1 MKEKFVHYL
10 ACPVCR
16 GSLEIFSVE
25 SRKDSSIEAGQLRC
39 LQCRK
44 IYPVVRFVPRFVP
57 DDDYAKGF
65 GFQWFKYRTTQLDSH
80 TGLDISRQRFFAQTR
95 WPQNLSGEFVLEA
108 GCGAGRFTEHAVA
121 TGATVISLDL
131 SLAVEANYAN
141 NGRRDNV
148 LIVQGSIFD
157 MPFKKKFFDKVFCF
171 GVLQHTP
178 DPFKAFASLVSFM
191 KDGGE
196 IAIDVYRNYWKAWLI
211 SKYYLRPLTR
221 HMDPERLFR
230 LVTNY
235 VDFMW
240 PLCSAIRKIPHIGPQ
255 LNLVLGVPDH
265 SGLGVKGAM
274 LKQWAYLDCFDMFG
288 ARYDHP
294 QTLGTVKRWF
304 ESQNLKDFDVHQGA
318 LGIVVGRG
326 GR

>member
-1 MKEKFVHYL
+1 MRAHFVKYL
-10 ACPVCR
+10 ACPACR
-16 GSLEIFSVE
+16 GDLEI
-25 SRKDSSIEAGQLRC
+25 SSIEVQQSSAIESGTLRC
-39 LQCRK
+39 RDCGK
-44 IYPVVRFVPRFVP
+44 TYPVVRFIPRFVP

-65 GFQWFKYRTTQLDSH
+65 GFQWLKYRTTQLDSH

-95 WPQNLSGEFVLEA
+95 WPQDLSGELVLEA
-108 GCGAGRFTEHAVA
+108 GCGAGRFTEHAAA

-131 SLAVEANYAN
+131 SLAVEANYTN

-178 DPFKAFASLVSFM
+178 DPFKAFVSLVSFV
-191 KDGGE
+191 KDGGK

-221 HMDPERLFR
+221 HMAPERLFR

-240 PLCSAIRKIPHIGPQ
+240 PVCSAIRKIPHVGPQ

-265 SGLGVKGAM
+265 SGLGVKGEM
-274 LKQWAYLDCFDMFG
+274 LKQCAYLDCFAMFG
-288 ARYDHP
+288 ARYDYP

-304 ESQNLKDFDVHQGA
+304 ESLNFNDFDVNHGS